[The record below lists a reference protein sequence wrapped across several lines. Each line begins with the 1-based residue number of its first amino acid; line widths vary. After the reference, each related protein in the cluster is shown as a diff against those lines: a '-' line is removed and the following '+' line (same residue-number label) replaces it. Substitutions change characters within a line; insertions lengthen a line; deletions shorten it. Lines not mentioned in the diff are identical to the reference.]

1 MPRKGKNPLACL
13 LLHGFTG
20 SPAEMEGLATFLRNH
35 GCAVSV
41 PTLPGHATQPEDL
54 RNVSHEAWIAASE
67 EAFRDIRQQHPMIF
81 VIGLSMGGALALH
94 LAAHHQFAGVVTL
107 AAALKMP
114 LKQEIASYLFA
125 PFVAVRYKPN
135 GPDVHDAE
143 AKARL
148 RNYDRYPLTAA
159 RELMRMLRKIR
170 AELSKVTMPLLA
182 IHSRADHVVP
192 FDNLALLMRR
202 VRSPQREQMIVE
214 NSYHVLTVD
223 YDRQAIFERIWKFIQ
238 RHSHQDLNKECFEA
252 NEKLSNK
259 NLEKSPTD
267 G

>member
-1 MPRKGKNPLACL
+1 MLRKGKNPIACL

-35 GCAVSV
+35 GCEVSV

-54 RNVSHEAWIAASE
+54 RNVSYKAWIAASE
-67 EAFRDIRQQHPMIF
+67 KAFLDFRRHHPVVF

-114 LKQEIASYLFA
+114 LKQEIASYVLA
-125 PFVAVRYKPN
+125 PFVPVRHKRN

-143 AKARL
+143 AKASL
-148 RNYDRYPLTAA
+148 RNYDRYPLAAA

-170 AELSKVTMPLLA
+170 AELPKVTMPILA

-202 VRSPQREQMIVE
+202 VQSPQREQMVAE

-223 YDRQAIFERIWKFIQ
+223 YDRQAIFDRIWKFIQ
-238 RHSHQDLNKECFEA
+238 RHSHQTDELT
-252 NEKLSNK
+252 SNITF
-259 NLEKSPTD
+259 EKSPTAR
-267 G
+267 

>member
-1 MPRKGKNPLACL
+1 MLRKGENPIACL

-20 SPAEMEGLATFLRNH
+20 SPAEMEGLATFLRDH
-35 GCAVSV
+35 GCEVST

-54 RNVSHEAWIAASE
+54 RHISYEAWIAASE
-67 EAFRDIRQQHPMIF
+67 KAFLDFHRRHPVVF

-114 LKQEIASYLFA
+114 LKQEIASYVFA
-125 PFVAVRYKPN
+125 PFVPVRHKPN

-148 RNYDRYPLTAA
+148 RNYDRYPLAA
-159 RELMRMLRKIR
+159 VRELMRMLRKIR
-170 AELSKVTMPLLA
+170 AELPKVTMPILA

-202 VRSPQREQMIVE
+202 VQSPQREQMVVE

-223 YDRQAIFERIWKFIQ
+223 YDRQMIFERIWEFMQKHAQ
-238 RHSHQDLNKECFEA
+238 RASTLSHPDFATFEH
-252 NEKLSNK
+252 EKDF
-259 NLEKSPTD
+259 KST
-267 G
+267 

>member
-1 MPRKGKNPLACL
+1 MLRKGKNPIACL

-20 SPAEMEGLATFLRNH
+20 NPAEMEGLAAFLHNH
-35 GCAVSV
+35 GCEVSV

-54 RNVSHEAWIAASE
+54 RHVSYKAWIAASE
-67 EAFRDIRQQHPMIF
+67 KAFLDFRRHHPVVF

-114 LKQEIASYLFA
+114 LKQEIASYVLA
-125 PFVAVRYKPN
+125 PFVPVRHKRN

-143 AKARL
+143 AKASL
-148 RNYDRYPLTAA
+148 RNYDRYPLAAA

-170 AELSKVTMPLLA
+170 AELPKVTMPILA

-192 FDNLALLMRR
+192 FDNLAVLMRR
-202 VRSPQREQMIVE
+202 VQSPQREQMVAE

-223 YDRQAIFERIWKFIQ
+223 YDRQAIFDRIWKFIQ
-238 RHSHQDLNKECFEA
+238 RHSHQTDELT
-252 NEKLSNK
+252 SNITF
-259 NLEKSPTD
+259 EKSPTAR
-267 G
+267 

>member
-1 MPRKGKNPLACL
+1 
-13 LLHGFTG
+13 
-20 SPAEMEGLATFLRNH
+20 
-35 GCAVSV
+35 
-41 PTLPGHATQPEDL
+41 
-54 RNVSHEAWIAASE
+54 
-67 EAFRDIRQQHPMIF
+67 
-81 VIGLSMGGALALH
+81 MGGALALH

-114 LKQEIASYLFA
+114 LKQEIASYVFA
-125 PFVAVRYKPN
+125 PFVPVRHKPN

-148 RNYDRYPLTAA
+148 RNYDRYPLAAA

-170 AELSKVTMPLLA
+170 AELPKVTMPILA

-202 VRSPQREQMIVE
+202 VRSSQREQMVVE

-223 YDRQAIFERIWKFIQ
+223 YDRQAIFDRIWKFIQ
-238 RHSHQDLNKECFEA
+238 RHSQQDLKKKYIEA
-252 NEKLSNK
+252 NETISNK
-259 NLEKSPTD
+259 NFENSPQRID
-267 G
+267 